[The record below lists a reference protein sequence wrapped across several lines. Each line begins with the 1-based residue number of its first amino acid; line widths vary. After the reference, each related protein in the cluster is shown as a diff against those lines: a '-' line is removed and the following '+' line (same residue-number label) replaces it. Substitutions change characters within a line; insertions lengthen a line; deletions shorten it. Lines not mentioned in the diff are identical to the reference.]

1 MRIMFFFGIL
11 LIGSAFAQSNETCME
26 CHEDEDMTAF
36 IKDTVEISAYV
47 DLEVYENSIHGD
59 MDCIDCHTDIEDP
72 EDHEE
77 DLEKVNCAECHEDSQ
92 EEFKASIH
100 ALAMEEDHIEG
111 ADCKDCHGKHNIL
124 PSDDEN
130 SMTFKLNIEKTCGE
144 CHTKPEVLKQ
154 LGIRGEGPVK
164 AYHGSVHDKILHDS
178 TGREAP
184 TCINCHDYH
193 NVLRKTNPNCI
204 YAKSQIPQTCGN
216 CHEKEMEEYQ
226 QSIHW
231 KAVKRGHVESPV
243 CNNCHGEHHIVSHDD
258 KDAVTNRLN
267 LSSKLCADCHSN
279 ETMMQRFGLDPERF
293 ETYSRTYHGLAI
305 LKGSPDAANCV
316 SCHEVHSIRAQADT
330 LSSVHASNLVETC
343 SSCHPDATEEFVQ
356 ISVHPIDQET
366 RNPVA
371 FYVQNIYLWLVIVV
385 IGGMF
390 LHNVVIVTYYIRR
403 KSRKE
408 KESRL
413 YQRFQPFEVLQHAL
427 LFITFT
433 LLAITGFAL
442 KFPDAFWVEWLYQ
455 AGMTEVIRANIH
467 RVAAVIMIIISFIQ
481 AFYFIFHKS
490 GRRDILALLPTFNDI
505 KHFWMN
511 MRFHLYLSHEK
522 PSLPRFDY
530 TEKAEYLALIW
541 GTAVMAITGLVLW
554 FPEFF
559 ATFTPLWTFEVSEI
573 IHLYEAILA
582 TLAIVIW
589 HWFFVM
595 YHPDIYPL
603 KLTWRNGKITEEE
616 LKHHHPEEYK
626 ELQQKQ
632 MNESQNDYG
641 QNQN

>member
-1 MRIMFFFGIL
+1 MRLML
-11 LIGSAFAQSNETCME
+11 LFSIFLFSSVFAQSNETCMD

-36 IKDTVEISAYV
+36 IKDTVEISAYI

-59 MDCIDCHTDIEDP
+59 MDCIDCHADIDDP
-72 EDHEE
+72 EDHNE
-77 DLEKVNCAECHEDSQ
+77 DLEKVNCADCHEDEQ
-92 EEFKASIH
+92 AEFSTSIH

-111 ADCKDCHGKHNIL
+111 AECKDCHGKHNIL

-130 SMTFKLNIEKTCGE
+130 SMTYKLNIEFTCGE

-164 AYHGSVHDKILHDS
+164 AYHGSVHDKILH
-178 TGREAP
+178 ENPEKNAP

-193 NVLRKTNPNCI
+193 NVLRKTNPNCTF
-204 YAKSQIPQTCGN
+204 AKNQVPETCGQ
-216 CHEKEMEEYQ
+216 CHEKILDEYK

-243 CNNCHGEHHIVSHDD
+243 CNNCHGEHRIISHEET
-258 KDAVTNRLN
+258 DAVTNRLN
-267 LSSKLCADCHSN
+267 LSSQLCADCHSN
-279 ETMMQRFGLDPERF
+279 ETMMQRFGLDPKRF
-293 ETYSRTYHGLAI
+293 EEYSRTYHGLAI
-305 LKGSPDAANCV
+305 LKGSKDAANCV
-316 SCHEVHSIRAQADT
+316 SCHEVHSIRSQTDS
-330 LSSVHASNLVETC
+330 LSSVHKSNLVKTC
-343 SSCHPDATEEFVQ
+343 SSCHPEATEQFAQ

-371 FYVQNIYLWLVIVV
+371 FYVQNIYLWLVIVL

-390 LHNVVIVTYYIRR
+390 LHNVVIVTYYIRK
-403 KSRKE
+403 KSQKE

-413 YQRFQPFEVLQHAL
+413 YQRFQPFEVIQHAL
-427 LFITFT
+427 LFITFS

-455 AGMTEVIRANIH
+455 AGMTETIRANIH
-467 RVAAVIMIIISFIQ
+467 RVAAVIMIIISIIQ

-511 MRFHLYLSHEK
+511 MRYHLMLSSEK
-522 PSLPRFDY
+522 PSMPRFDY

-541 GTAVMAITGLVLW
+541 GTAVMAITGLILW

-559 ATFTPLWTFEVSEI
+559 ATFTPFWTFEVSEI

-582 TLAIVIW
+582 TLAIIVW

-595 YHPDIYPL
+595 YHPDVYPL

-632 MNESQNDYG
+632 MTESQNYHE

>member
-1 MRIMFFFGIL
+1 MQYLVIIALL
-11 LIGSAFAQSNETCME
+11 LISSVFSQSNQVCMD
-26 CHEDEDMTAF
+26 CHEDEEMTAF
-36 IKDTVEISAYV
+36 IKDTVEISAYINIK
-47 DLEVYENSIHGD
+47 VYENSIHGD

-72 EDHEE
+72 EDHAE
-77 DLEKVNCAECHEDSQ
+77 DLKSVNCAECHEDAQ
-92 EEFKASIH
+92 DEFKSSIH
-100 ALAMEEDHIEG
+100 ALAMKEDHIQG

-130 SMTFKLNIEKTCGE
+130 SMTFKLNIENTCGE
-144 CHTKPEVLKQ
+144 CHRRPDVLKQ
-154 LGIRGEGPVK
+154 LGIRGDGPVV
-164 AYHGSVHDKILHDS
+164 AYHGSVHDKILHEDPDKN
-178 TGREAP
+178 AP
-184 TCINCHDYH
+184 TCISCHDYH
-193 NVLRKTNPNCI
+193 NVLRNI
-204 YAKSQIPQTCGN
+204 DSHAKDQIPKTCGK
-216 CHEKEMEEYQ
+216 CHEKILNEYE

-231 KAVKRGHVESPV
+231 KAVRRGHFESPV
-243 CNNCHGEHHIVSHDD
+243 CNDCHGEHQIVSP
-258 KDAVTNRLN
+258 KETDAVTNRLN
-267 LSSKLCADCHSN
+267 LSSQLCADCHSN
-279 ETMMQRFGLDPERF
+279 KTMMNRFGLDPERF
-293 ETYSRTYHGLAI
+293 STYSRTYHGLAI
-305 LKGSPDAANCV
+305 LKGSKDAANCV
-316 SCHEVHSIRAQADT
+316 SCHEVHSIRGQSDS
-330 LSSVHASNLVETC
+330 LSSIYPSNLLRTC
-343 SSCHPDATEEFVQ
+343 RKCHEGANEEFAQ
-356 ISVHPIDQET
+356 ISVHPIDQQS
-366 RNPVA
+366 RNPIA
-371 FYVQNIYLWLVIVV
+371 YYVQNIYLWLVIVV

-390 LHNVVIVTYYIRR
+390 FHNAVIVTYYIRK

-413 YQRFQPFEVLQHAL
+413 YQRFQPFEVVQHAL
-427 LFITFT
+427 LFVTFT

-442 KFPDAFWVEWLYQ
+442 KFPDAFWVEWLVQ

-490 GRRDILALLPTFNDI
+490 GRRDIMALIPKIDDI

-511 MRFHLYLSHEK
+511 MKYHLFLSREK

-541 GTAVMAITGLVLW
+541 GTAVMALTGFVLW

-559 ATFTPLWTFEVSEI
+559 ASFTPLWTFEVSEI

-582 TLAIVIW
+582 TLAIIIW
-589 HWFFVM
+589 HWFFVI

-626 ELQQKQ
+626 ELQQ
-632 MNESQNDYG
+632 
-641 QNQN
+641 NQLNQTLDNHEPN

>member
-1 MRIMFFFGIL
+1 MRFT
-11 LIGSAFAQSNETCME
+11 LIFCVLFIGNIIAQSNEVCME
-26 CHEDEDMTAF
+26 CHEDEEMKATV
-36 IKDTVEISAYV
+36 KDTVEISAYI
-47 DLEVYENSIHGD
+47 DIAIFENSIHGD
-59 MDCIDCHTDIEDP
+59 MDCIDCHADIEDP
-72 EDHEE
+72 EDHAE
-77 DLEKVNCAECHEDSQ
+77 DLEKVNCSECHEDAQ
-92 EEFKASIH
+92 EEFKESIH

-130 SMTFKLNIEKTCGE
+130 STTYKLNIEKTCGE
-144 CHTKPEVLKQ
+144 CHRKPSVLKQ
-154 LGIRGEGPVK
+154 LGIRGNGPVS
-164 AYHGSVHDKILHDS
+164 AYHGSVHDKILHENS
-178 TGREAP
+178 EKEPP

-193 NVLRKTNPNCI
+193 DILRNV
-204 YAKSQIPQTCGN
+204 KSHTKGQIPYTCGN
-216 CHEKEMEEYQ
+216 CHEKVFEEYE

-231 KAVKRGHVESPV
+231 KAVRRGHVESPV
-243 CNNCHGEHHIVSHDD
+243 CNDCHGEHHVLSP
-258 KDAVTNRLN
+258 KENDAVTNRLN
-267 LSSKLCADCHSN
+267 LSSQLCADCHAN
-279 ETMMQRFGLDPERF
+279 KTLMQRFGLDSRRF

-316 SCHEVHSIRAQADT
+316 SCHEVHAIRGQQDT
-330 LSSVHASNLVETC
+330 LSSIYSANLVETC
-343 SSCHPDATEEFVQ
+343 SSCHPDATPEFAQ

-366 RNPVA
+366 RNPIA

-390 LHNVVIVTYYIRR
+390 IHNFIIITYFIR
-403 KSRKE
+403 KKARKE

-413 YQRFQPFEVLQHAL
+413 YQRFQPFEVVQHAL

-442 KFPDAFWVEWLYQ
+442 KFPDTFWVEWLYKT
-455 AGMTEVIRANIH
+455 GMTESIRANIH
-467 RVAAVIMIIISFIQ
+467 RVSAVIMITISIIQ
-481 AFYFIFHKS
+481 AFYFILHKS
-490 GRRDILALLPTFNDI
+490 GRRDILALIPKIDDI

-511 MRFHLYLSHEK
+511 MRFHLFLSNEK

-541 GTAVMAITGLVLW
+541 GTAVMALTGLVLW

-559 ATFTPLWTFEVSEI
+559 AIFTPLWTFEVSEI
-573 IHLYEAILA
+573 IHLYEAVLA
-582 TLAIVIW
+582 TLAIIVW
-589 HWFFVM
+589 HWFFVI

-603 KLTWRNGKITEEE
+603 KLTWRNGKVTEEE

-626 ELQQKQ
+626 EMQQNQ
-632 MNESQNDYG
+632 LTQNQNHYG
-641 QNQN
+641 QN